1 MIRSDGSTSNG
12 VAIDVSAVH
21 PRSGGAGT
29 YVHGLIG
36 ALPEAGIRPVLLAR
50 RSDSPARW
58 PGTGPFLRVAPA
70 ARPLRLLWEQT
81 RLVSALRT
89 SAPDA
94 TVLHS
99 PHYTMPEHLGRR
111 VRIARVVTIHDLTFF
126 TRPRDHQRSKRWLFR
141 RAIARAARSAD
152 AIICVSEWT
161 ASLLREI
168 SPATCPVHVIH
179 HGIDHD
185 RFRSAPDDGDADALR
200 RLSLSGPY
208 LLHLGTIEPRKN
220 LQNLLRAYE
229 IICAQMAPQE
239 LPELVLAGG
248 AWPGV
253 WERLRV
259 PSVGRVRR
267 LGFVA
272 PDDLPAV
279 LRGAQVVAYPSFEE
293 GFGVPV
299 VEALACGTPVVTSE
313 SSVMAELADGAA
325 LLCDPHDPA
334 SIAHA
339 LVLAMEGGGPPGPA
353 RVERAAAFTWSSCAA
368 AHAAVYASLGAR
380 EG

>member
-1 MIRSDGSTSNG
+1 MSRSAGSTSG

-36 ALPEAGIRPVLLAR
+36 ALPEAGIRPVLLAG

-58 PGTGPFLRVAPA
+58 PGAGPFLRVAPA

-81 RLVSALRT
+81 RLVSALRA

-111 VRIARVVTIHDLTFF
+111 VQIARVVTIHDLTFF
-126 TRPRDHQRSKRWLFR
+126 TRPQDHQRSKRWLFR
-141 RAIARAARSAD
+141 RAIAKAADSAD
-152 AIICVSEWT
+152 AIICVSDRT
-161 ASLLREI
+161 AALLQEF
-168 SPATCPVHVIH
+168 SPATCPVRVIH

-185 RFRSAPDDGDADALR
+185 RFRSLPDDADADALR
-200 RLSLSGPY
+200 RLGLLAPY

-229 IICAQMAPQE
+229 IVCARMAPHAA
-239 LPELVLAGG
+239 PDLVLAGG
-248 AWPGV
+248 AWPGA
-253 WERLRV
+253 WERLHV
-259 PSVGRVRR
+259 PTVGRVRR

-279 LRGAQVVAYPSFEE
+279 LRGARVVAYPSFEE
-293 GFGVPV
+293 GFGMPV

-313 SSVMAELADGAA
+313 ASVMAELADGAA
-325 LLCDPHDPA
+325 LLCDPRDPA
-334 SIAHA
+334 SIAEA
-339 LVLAMEGGGPPGPA
+339 LVFAMDGGGPPGPA
-353 RVERAAAFTWSSCAA
+353 RVARAAAFTWSACAA
-368 AHAAVYASLGAR
+368 AHAALYSSLGAR
-380 EG
+380 AG